1 MVLVIKE
8 VTLNKTLGKARKLCK
23 DLDNEFY
30 SYQDK
35 NKVQKD

>member
-8 VTLNKTLGKARKLCK
+8 VTLNKTLSKARKLCK

-30 SYQDK
+30 SHQD
-35 NKVQKD
+35 